1 MDRLAVR
8 PCTVRGRGCAPSHAE
23 RKAIFKIKFGDLE
36 SIILLISQ
44 QSVFYLEIIIR
55 GLF

>member
-8 PCTVRGRGCAPSHAE
+8 PRTARGSRCAPSHAG
-23 RKAIFKIKFGDLE
+23 RKAIFKINFGDLE

-44 QSVFYLEIIIR
+44 QSVFYLEIIIW